1 MRAHVLA
8 LAASFLAA
16 CSSPEPAPHPLLV
29 DPEPEQ
35 GGFAQRSVDD
45 RVVATIDTHDHYAHT
60 AVVDPAKFVYFARK
74 ADRKVV
80 ALTFDCAW
88 VPEAAGLDVL
98 DGLARHGVK
107 STFFVAGP
115 FVCKDPFA
123 RGFDPRTAP
132 LAEQNI
138 RLVRRIVEDGHEI
151 GNHSLT
157 HPHDSAAVGW
167 GGELTAMEIGWSR
180 LVARAFPEGAPPNAA
195 MTRMWRAPYGE
206 YGERSL
212 DAAAK
217 VGFTAHVGWNTH
229 TMDAIGLP
237 TCDAPPKPGCLAPAA
252 MTRNVTAFAS
262 KNEGLDA
269 YVVLAHLGAPYRWG
283 SDKDGLDALV
293 KHAAASGRTF
303 ARVGEIL
310 RSSP

>member
-1 MRAHVLA
+1 MRRLA
-8 LAASFLAA
+8 LAFALTLAAA
-16 CSSPEPAPHPLLV
+16 CSGPEPAPRPTP
-29 DPEPEQ
+29 PEPEAEQ
-35 GGFAQRSVDD
+35 GAFAQRTRDGHP
-45 RVVATIDTHDHYAHT
+45 VATVDTHDHYAHT

-74 ADRKVV
+74 GDRKAV

-115 FVCKDPFA
+115 FVFKDPFA

-132 LAEQNI
+132 LAEQNV
-138 RLVRRIVEDGHEI
+138 RLVRRIVEDGHEV

-157 HPHDSAAVGW
+157 HPHDSAAVAW
-167 GGELTAMEIGWSR
+167 GDELTAMEIGWAR
-180 LVARAFPEGAPPNAA
+180 LVARAFPEGAPPNAT
-195 MTRMWRAPYGE
+195 MSRMWRAPYGE

-229 TMDAIGLP
+229 TMDAIGMP
-237 TCDAPPKPGCLAPAA
+237 TCDGGGKPGCLAPAA
-252 MTRNVTAFAS
+252 MTRNVTAFAA

-293 KHAAASGRTF
+293 RHATASGRSF
-303 ARVGEIL
+303 ARVSEIL
-310 RSSP
+310 RTSP